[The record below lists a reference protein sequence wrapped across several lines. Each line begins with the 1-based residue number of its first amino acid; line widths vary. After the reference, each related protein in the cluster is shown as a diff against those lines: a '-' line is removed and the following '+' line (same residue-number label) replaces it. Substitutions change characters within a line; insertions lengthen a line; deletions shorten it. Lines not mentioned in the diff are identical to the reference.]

1 VQKKLNT
8 ISTNQKVATKG
19 KAALKAVHLKGQAN
33 NNKKVIALAKANQ
46 LKVGTAGKVALLKPA
61 VAKGK
66 LAVAKPLVKGKP
78 ALAQVKTAGK

>member
-1 VQKKLNT
+1 MLRLRPIRT
-8 ISTNQKVATKG
+8 
-19 KAALKAVHLKGQAN
+19 
-33 NNKKVIALAKANQ
+33 KKVIALNKTKQPTVGKAAV
-46 LKVGTAGKVALLKPA
+46 LKAA